1 MLWTVI
7 AGATCGACGG
17 WLCRWALR
25 RARPALRL
33 PNRSCELGAAV
44 VCALVTGWLVSR
56 GASVTELLMPLVV
69 ATLVVPLTL
78 TDLTH
83 RRLPDVLTLPAYVLL
98 GLALTLTVA
107 TGADGAVAGRA
118 AVSTVVFG
126 GLHAVLRFTA
136 PHTIGAGDVKLAGSV
151 GGVLGASGWA
161 ALPVGFVVAAVVSM
175 LLTAFVA
182 ARGDRHRGVPYGPGL
197 LTGTLVVVVLGWP

>member
-69 ATLVVPLTL
+69 ATLVVP
-78 TDLTH
+78 
-83 RRLPDVLTLPAYVLL
+83 
-98 GLALTLTVA
+98 LTLTVA